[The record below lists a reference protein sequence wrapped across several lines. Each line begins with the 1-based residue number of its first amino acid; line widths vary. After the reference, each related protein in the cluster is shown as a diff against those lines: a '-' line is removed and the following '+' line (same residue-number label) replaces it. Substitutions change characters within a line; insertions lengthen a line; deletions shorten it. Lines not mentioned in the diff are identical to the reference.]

1 MEMKLFVIQQLEL
14 KDILTMMFLDFKLLK
29 YSMNFTNILRTTSI
43 W

>member
-14 KDILTMMFLDFKLLK
+14 KDILIMMFLELKLLK
-29 YSMNFTNILRTTSI
+29 YSMNFTNILKTTLI

>member
-14 KDILTMMFLDFKLLK
+14 KDILIMMFLEFKLLK
-29 YSMNFTNILRTTSI
+29 YFMSFTNILKTTLI